1 MIPAERPENIY
12 KECLPKVR
20 GRMDLDVPMAK
31 YSWFKTGGMAD
42 VLFQPLDVEDLAE
55 FVANKPKEIPVT
67 VIGAASNIIIRD
79 GGIEGIVIRAGAG
92 FTKIDLDDDI
102 ISVGSAAHDL
112 TVARKARDFRL
123 AGLEFL
129 SGIPGTIGGGI
140 SMNAG
145 AYGSEFKDIFIDADV
160 LDTNGVLHRL
170 KHADMGFKYRHC
182 GVPKDWIF
190 IGARLHGVLGTRDS
204 IKLRMEQI
212 QTEREATQP
221 IHISTGGSTFR
232 NLKNGGGS
240 LSAWELI
247 EKAGCRSLTRGKA
260 QVSSLHCNFLI
271 NNGGATSSDLEG
283 LGEEV
288 RRRVF
293 EDSGVSLKWEIRRI
307 GRTEGT
313 LK

>member
-1 MIPAERPENIY
+1 MISAERPENIY
-12 KECLPKVR
+12 NECLPKVR
-20 GRMDLDVPMAK
+20 GRLDLNVPMAK

-42 VLFQPLDVEDLAE
+42 VLFQPLDAEDLAE
-55 FVANKPKEIPVT
+55 FLACKPKEVPVT
-67 VIGAASNIIIRD
+67 IIGAASNIIIRD
-79 GGIEGIVIRAGAG
+79 GGVEGIVIRAGAG
-92 FTKIDLDDDI
+92 FTKIDLDGDI
-102 ISVGSAAHDL
+102 LSVGSAAHDL
-112 TVARKARDFRL
+112 TVARKARDFGL

-129 SGIPGTIGGGI
+129 SGIPGTIGGGL

-145 AYGSEFKDIFIDADV
+145 AYGNEFKDIFLNADA
-160 LDTNGVLHRL
+160 LDGDGVFHRL
-170 KHADMGFKYRHC
+170 NYSNMGFEYRQC

-190 IGARLHGVLGTRDS
+190 IGARLKGVLGSQDS
-204 IKLRMEQI
+204 ITLRMEQI

-221 IHISTGGSTFR
+221 THISTGGSTFR
-232 NLKNGGGS
+232 NLKSDRGS

-247 EKAGCRSLTRGKA
+247 EKAGCRGLTRGKA
-260 QVSSLHCNFLI
+260 EVSNLHCNFLI
-271 NNGGATSSDLEG
+271 NNGGATSSDIEG

-307 GRTEGT
+307 GRTVGT